1 VTTQKP
7 KQQVMKTENV
17 CKTKPNKT
25 IELKSPFM
33 PSGQETD
40 QAYFAVLGA
49 SGIGLYK
56 HVKKCQSDVP

>member
-1 VTTQKP
+1 
-7 KQQVMKTENV
+7 MKTENV